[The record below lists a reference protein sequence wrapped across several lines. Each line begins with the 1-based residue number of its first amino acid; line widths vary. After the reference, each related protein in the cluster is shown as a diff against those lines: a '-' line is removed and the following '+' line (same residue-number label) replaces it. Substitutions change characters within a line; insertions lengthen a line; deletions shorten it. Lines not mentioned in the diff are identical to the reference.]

1 MTTRLRHYKGLLL
14 VLNDVLKG
22 KNIKLVPSTI
32 LAFEKNRKTLQ
43 FKQEKPKNKVKATS
57 KRGLDL

>member
-1 MTTRLRHYKGLLL
+1 ML
-14 VLNDVLKG
+14 VLNDVLNG
-22 KNIKLVPSTI
+22 KNIKLVSSTI

>member
-1 MTTRLRHYKGLLL
+1 ML
-14 VLNDVLKG
+14 VLNDVLNG
-22 KNIKLVPSTI
+22 KNIKLRVSSTI
-32 LAFEKNRKTLQ
+32 LAFEKNRKTPQ